1 MALTDDEIELID
13 TTIKK
18 VEAVQDKYHAKVAEI
33 YELVHGFRTL
43 REDTPKNV
51 DCTLMTDEQVQTSKA
66 NLLTHAQTIIDT
78 W

>member
-1 MALTDDEIELID
+1 MTLTDEEIELID

-43 REDTPKNV
+43 RGNTPKNI
-51 DCTLMTDEQVQTSKA
+51 DCTDMTDEQIQTAKT

>member
-18 VEAVQDKYHAKVAEI
+18 IEAIQDKYHAKVAEI

-51 DCTLMTDEQVQTSKA
+51 DCTPMTDEQIQTSKT

>member
-18 VEAVQDKYHAKVAEI
+18 IEAIQDKYHAKVAEI

>member
-18 VEAVQDKYHAKVAEI
+18 IEAIQDKYHAKVAEI

-51 DCTLMTDEQVQTSKA
+51 DCTDMTDEQIQTSKT